1 MEFLRCDIK
10 NTSFKKK
17 KPVDKLDFIRIKK
30 FCTSKNTIEKIK
42 REDTDGEKR
51 FAHCL
56 SGKRPVSKK
65 YNYSSRI
72 GNKEPNLKNGENI

>member
-17 KPVDKLDFIRIKK
+17 PVGKLDFIRIKK
-30 FCTSKNTIEKIK
+30 FCTSKNTTEKIK
-42 REDTDGEKR
+42 REDTDQEKR
-51 FAHCL
+51 FAHHL
-56 SGKRPVSKK
+56 SGKRPVFKK

-72 GNKEPNLKNGENI
+72 RNKEPNLKNGENI